1 MKQNGKRFHVSIV
14 PVVQQ
19 LVCIDQPINTIATS
33 KRAIELAFENEI
45 KSENSQLVFERSR
58 DSFVVSIVKAKSFAT
73 LQNNEV
79 PTTSTWSHSSC
90 RFHFHWA
97 PDDYDAAISH
107 APLYLT
113 CPPQAQPLPRPSADS
128 CSSYPTSST

>member
-73 LQNNEV
+73 LQN
-79 PTTSTWSHSSC
+79 
-90 RFHFHWA
+90 
-97 PDDYDAAISH
+97 
-107 APLYLT
+107 
-113 CPPQAQPLPRPSADS
+113 
-128 CSSYPTSST
+128 